1 MELFG
6 QSFYII
12 HGVVGLGDVVVVD
25 VDVVDVDVVVVV
37 VVVNHRFMALFPVS
51 GLTNCCSF
59 VATDDCRVYPVP
71 VVGNLSID
79 SIQTLLK
86 D

>member
-1 MELFG
+1 MELFR

-12 HGVVGLGDVVVVD
+12 YGVVGLGDVVVVD
-25 VDVVDVDVVVVV
+25 VDVVDADVVVVV

-59 VATDDCRVYPVP
+59 VATVDCRVYPVS
-71 VVGNLSID
+71 VVGDLSID
-79 SIQTLLK
+79 SIQTLLNE
-86 D
+86 

>member
-12 HGVVGLGDVVVVD
+12 YGVVGLGDVVVD
-25 VDVVDVDVVVVV
+25 VDVVDVDVVVV

-59 VATDDCRVYPVP
+59 VATVDCRVYPVP
-71 VVGNLSID
+71 VVGDLSID
-79 SIQTLLK
+79 SIQTLLN

>member
-1 MELFG
+1 MELFR

-12 HGVVGLGDVVVVD
+12 YGVVGLGDVVVVD
-25 VDVVDVDVVVVV
+25 VDVVDVDVVVV

-59 VATDDCRVYPVP
+59 VATVDCRVYPVP
-71 VVGNLSID
+71 VVGDLSID